1 MKPWSVG
8 QSFPPRLKDI
18 KVRAMILR
26 VAYELIAGEAGG

>member
-1 MKPWSVG
+1 MKPWSAVNL
-8 QSFPPRLKDI
+8 FTPRLKDI